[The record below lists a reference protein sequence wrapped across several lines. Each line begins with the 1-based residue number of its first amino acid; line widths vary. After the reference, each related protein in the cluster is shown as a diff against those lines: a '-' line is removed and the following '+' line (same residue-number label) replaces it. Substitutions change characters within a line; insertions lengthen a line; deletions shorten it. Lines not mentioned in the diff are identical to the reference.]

1 MSTSLAPD
9 NSFSENE
16 ATFDE
21 NCSDNKCLLSAYLDK
36 IQPAPQSQHN
46 GSAVEKLNA
55 IYTDIENFDEVY
67 GRLPLNNN
75 ILEFYHSIKFRK
87 PHLYKLA
94 LTVLATPATQ
104 VSVERAFSALNF
116 ILTEKRNKLS
126 QENLNSLLVVKL
138 NS

>member
-75 ILEFYHSIKFRK
+75 ILEFYHIIKFRK
-87 PHLYKLA
+87 PHLYI
-94 LTVLATPATQ
+94 LATPATQ

-126 QENLNSLLVVKL
+126 RESLNSLLVVKL

>member
-1 MSTSLAPD
+1 MTSDGRPFVHLDSEGLRDIVSPIYNALSIAPIT
-9 NSFSENE
+9 S
-16 ATFDE
+16 
-21 NCSDNKCLLSAYLDK
+21 
-36 IQPAPQSQHN
+36 HN
-46 GSAVEKLNA
+46 IMDFVRAKE
-55 IYTDIENFDEVY
+55 
-67 GRLPLNNN
+67 PLNNN